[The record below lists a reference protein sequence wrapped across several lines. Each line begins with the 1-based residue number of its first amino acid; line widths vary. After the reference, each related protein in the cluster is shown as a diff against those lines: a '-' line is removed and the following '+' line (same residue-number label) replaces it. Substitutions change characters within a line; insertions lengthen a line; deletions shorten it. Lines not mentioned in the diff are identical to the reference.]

1 MRRRILAAIVALT
14 AIGVVVFA
22 VPLGVVLA
30 NLYREEEVVRLERA
44 AGEAVEHVP
53 TSFPESTDSI
63 ELSRE
68 QGDPAIALYN
78 RRGVKVI
85 GPGPRRADRAVK
97 SALRGDAKDTEERH
111 VLIVAIPLTRNEH
124 TIGALRVARP
134 VSVVSD
140 RTRSAVLVMIAIGA
154 CAIGVS
160 ALIGLYESRRLARPV
175 DDLARAAER
184 LGDGDFTVR
193 NAPSGVPE
201 IDAVST
207 ALDSTAARLDRML
220 TRERTFSEDASHQL
234 RTPLTGLRLTL
245 EAARLD
251 PTKDRDATL
260 DVALSEIDRLDRT
273 IDDLLTLARE
283 TQTTREPIDITR
295 SLADLEDAWHGRLA
309 ADARPLRVIVEPN
322 LPEVA
327 ISHRALRQILDVLVD
342 NAARHGTGVV
352 TVRARSAPI
361 GEVIEVEDE
370 GPGVTGDP
378 ERIFDRRRGGADG
391 YGIGL
396 ALARSLAEAEGARLR
411 LERAAPHPVFALF
424 LPGTHAHDDPSPYGS
439 STE

>member
-14 AIGVVVFA
+14 AVGVVVFA

-53 TSFPESTDSI
+53 TSFPKSADSI
-63 ELSRE
+63 DLSRE
-68 QGDPAIALYN
+68 RSDPSIALYD
-78 RRGVKVI
+78 RSGVKVT

-111 VLIVAIPLTRNEH
+111 VLIVAIPLIRNEH
-124 TIGALRVARP
+124 TIGALRAARP
-134 VSVVSD
+134 VSFVTD
-140 RTRSAVLVMIAIGA
+140 RTRSAVFVMIAIGA

-160 ALIGLYESRRLARPV
+160 ALIGLWQSRRLARPV

-193 NAPSGVPE
+193 NAPSGIPE

-220 TRERTFSEDASHQL
+220 TRERSFSEDASHQL
-234 RTPLTGLRLTL
+234 RTPLTGLRLNL

-251 PTKDRDATL
+251 PTKDRDTTL
-260 DVALSEIDRLDRT
+260 DAALGEIDRLDRT
-273 IDDLLTLARE
+273 IDDLLTLARD
-283 TQTTREPIDITR
+283 TQTSREPVDVAEA
-295 SLADLEDAWHGRLA
+295 LAELKDAWGGRLA
-309 ADARPLRVIVEPN
+309 AAGRPLRIAVEPK
-322 LPEVA
+322 LPAVVM
-327 ISHRALRQILDVLVD
+327 SNRALRQILDVLVD
-342 NAARHGTGVV
+342 NATRHGAGAV

-370 GPGVTGDP
+370 GRGVTSDP
-378 ERIFDRRRGGADG
+378 ERIFDRRTAGAGG

-411 LERAAPHPVFALF
+411 LERSTPHPVFALF
-424 LPGTHAHDDPSPYGS
+424 LPRTPSSDDSGGF
-439 STE
+439 TAD

>member
-1 MRRRILAAIVALT
+1 VRRRILAAIVALT

-22 VPLGVVLA
+22 VPLGIVLA
-30 NLYREEEVVRLERA
+30 NLYREEEVVLLERA
-44 AGEAVEHVP
+44 AGEATEHVP
-53 TSFPESTDSI
+53 TSFPSAPDHI
-63 ELSRE
+63 ELPRE
-68 QGDPAIALYN
+68 RGDPAIALYD
-78 RRGVKVI
+78 RSGLKVT
-85 GPGPRRADRAVK
+85 GPGPRHADRAVK
-97 SALRGDAKDTEERH
+97 SALHGDAKDTEERH
-111 VLIVAIPLTRNEH
+111 VLIVSLPLTRNEKI
-124 TIGALRVARP
+124 IGAIRVARP
-134 VSVVSD
+134 VSVVNA
-140 RTRSAVLVMIAIGA
+140 RTRRAVLVMIAIGTG
-154 CAIGVS
+154 AIGVS

-184 LGDGDFTVR
+184 LGDGDFTVH
-193 NAPSGVPE
+193 NEPSGIPE

-234 RTPLTGLRLTL
+234 RTPLTGLRVTL

-260 DVALSEIDRLDRT
+260 DAALSEIDRLDRT

-283 TQTTREPIDITR
+283 TQADRRPIDIAGA
-295 SLADLEDAWHGRLA
+295 LNELENDWHGRLA
-309 ADARPLRVIVEPN
+309 AQARPLRIVVEPH
-322 LPEVA
+322 LPTV
-327 ISHRALRQILDVLVD
+327 SMSQRALRQILDVLID
-342 NAARHGTGVV
+342 NAVRHGSGVV

-370 GPGVTGDP
+370 GHGVTGDP
-378 ERIFDRRRGGADG
+378 ERIFDRRTAGSDSH
-391 YGIGL
+391 GIGL

-424 LPGTHAHDDPSPYGS
+424 LPGDHTPDDPDP
-439 STE
+439 TT